1 MKSKDKWKEIDLKN
15 RSCYCFD
22 DTISARD
29 ISFNGLLLNKKS
41 FKNNLIYDLSH
52 KMLMGRKPLRIRFDQ
67 IYGSIKVYNGIRYL
81 VIFDHWLLDE
91 IYNRIRYTAS
101 EKSGITNN
109 INHKFARIR
118 NELYNS
124 SPIEKNIDFS

>member
-1 MKSKDKWKEIDLKN
+1 M
-15 RSCYCFD
+15 
-22 DTISARD
+22 SASD

-41 FKNNLIYDLSH
+41 LKDNLVYDLSY
-52 KMLMGRKPLRIRFDQ
+52 KTCMGRKPLRIRFDQ

>member
-1 MKSKDKWKEIDLKN
+1 MESKDKWKEIDFKN
-15 RSCYCFD
+15 LTCYYFD
-22 DTISARD
+22 NTMSASD

-41 FKNNLIYDLSH
+41 LKDNLVFDLLY
-52 KMLMGRKPLRIRFDQ
+52 KTFMGRKPLRIRFDQ

-81 VIFDHWLLDE
+81 VIFDYWLLDE